1 MAGEA
6 RDNKTVTLI
15 DDHYLMNLF
24 NLMTLFSNYHT
35 PSYNKINY
43 LPPPPTYQK
52 VFMEEALV
60 VAAIPALVVQFCQGV
75 SALCHA
81 LKRREA
87 LLYEAA
93 GVAAPG
99 KAAGQCP
106 AAPVTH
112 GRRLLLDRA
121 LALVDV
127 RAQCVERARVCAAV
141 FYRIYVL
148 FNKYSKLESLMI
160 FSFITLSHRLRGC
173 SLGGLCGKL

>member
-1 MAGEA
+1 
-6 RDNKTVTLI
+6 
-15 DDHYLMNLF
+15 
-24 NLMTLFSNYHT
+24 
-35 PSYNKINY
+35 
-43 LPPPPTYQK
+43 
-52 VFMEEALV
+52 MEEALV

-141 FYRIYVL
+141 FYRV
-148 FNKYSKLESLMI
+148 
-160 FSFITLSHRLRGC
+160 
-173 SLGGLCGKL
+173 